1 MAESGI
7 FDKVLFEAFIVL
19 FVKVSVVARPTTV
32 SVAVNNVTVPV
43 LLIVEIMGVV
53 SVLFVRV

>member
-1 MAESGI
+1 MGE
-7 FDKVLFEAFIVL
+7 VE
-19 FVKVSVVARPTTV
+19 VVARPTTV